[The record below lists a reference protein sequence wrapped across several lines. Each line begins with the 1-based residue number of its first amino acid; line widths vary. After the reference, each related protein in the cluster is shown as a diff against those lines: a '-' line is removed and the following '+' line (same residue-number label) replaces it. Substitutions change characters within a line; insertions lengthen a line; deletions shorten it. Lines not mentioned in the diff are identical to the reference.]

1 MPGFIADPAEIPP
14 FLLAGGRSS
23 RMGMNKA
30 FVSLSGEKLL
40 TRIATRIG
48 QRQTI
53 PVALNADA
61 DWPDTEGL
69 PLVPDTIPGKLGP
82 LAGVL
87 TAMRYT
93 AARHPH
99 ASHLVTVPIDSPFF
113 PIDLVAQLAEPIEG
127 RNDITIATS
136 LGRDHPVFGLWP
148 VSIADD
154 LESWLLADE
163 KRRVRDFLARHLV
176 RAVDFPAIETAIG
189 PLDPFFNIN
198 RPDDLIDAEKW
209 RAALERTP

>member
-1 MPGFIADPAEIPP
+1 MPGFIADPAKIPP

-23 RMGMNKA
+23 RMGANKA
-30 FVSLSGEKLL
+30 FVLLGHERLL

-53 PVALNADA
+53 PVVLNADA

-87 TAMRYT
+87 TVLRH
-93 AARHPH
+93 AAAHHPH
-99 ASHLVTVPIDSPFF
+99 ASHIVTVPIDSPFF
-113 PIDLVAQLAEPIEG
+113 PLDLVARLAEPVEG
-127 RNDITIATS
+127 RDDIAIAAS

-148 VSIADD
+148 VSVADD
-154 LESWLLADE
+154 LEAWLLMDE
-163 KRRVRDFLARHLV
+163 KRRVRDFLTRHTV
-176 RAVDFPAIETAIG
+176 RTSDFPTTETPIG
-189 PLDPFFNIN
+189 PLDPFFNVN
-198 RPDDLIDAEKW
+198 TPDDLIDAERW
-209 RAALERTP
+209 LAALDRNP

>member
-1 MPGFIADPAEIPP
+1 MPGFIADPTEIPP

-23 RMGMNKA
+23 RMGANKA
-30 FVSLSGEKLL
+30 FALLGHERLL

-48 QRQTI
+48 QQQTI

-61 DWPDTEGL
+61 DWLDTEGL
-69 PLVPDTIPGKLGP
+69 RLVPDTITGKLGP

-87 TAMRYT
+87 TAMRH
-93 AARHPH
+93 AAVHCPH

-113 PIDLVAQLAEPIEG
+113 PIDLVARLAEPIEG
-127 RNDITIATS
+127 RDDIAIAAS

-148 VSIADD
+148 VSLADD
-154 LESWLLADE
+154 LEAWLLADE

-176 RAVDFPAIETAIG
+176 RTVDFPAIETMIG

-198 RPDDLIDAEKW
+198 TPDDLLDAGRW
-209 RAALERTP
+209 LAALESNQ

>member
-1 MPGFIADPAEIPP
+1 MPGFIADPAEVPP

-23 RMGMNKA
+23 RMGVNKA
-30 FVSLSGEKLL
+30 FVSLGGEKLL

-69 PLVPDTIPGKLGP
+69 PRVPDTIPGKLGP

-93 AARHPH
+93 ATHHPH

-127 RNDITIATS
+127 RNDIAIATS

-176 RAVDFPAIETAIG
+176 RTVDFPTIETAIG

-209 RAALERTP
+209 LAALERTP

>member
-23 RMGMNKA
+23 RMGANKA
-30 FVSLSGEKLL
+30 FALLGHERLL
-40 TRIATRIG
+40 TRIATLIG

-61 DWPDTEGL
+61 DWLDTEGL
-69 PLVPDTIPGKLGP
+69 RLVPDTITGKLGP

-87 TAMRYT
+87 SAMRH
-93 AARHPH
+93 AAVHHPH

-113 PIDLVAQLAEPIEG
+113 PIDLVARLAEPIEG
-127 RNDITIATS
+127 RDEIAIAAS

-148 VSIADD
+148 VSLSDD
-154 LESWLLADE
+154 LEAWLLADE

-176 RAVDFPAIETAIG
+176 RTVDFPAVKTPIG

-198 RPDDLIDAEKW
+198 TPDDLLDAGRW
-209 RAALERTP
+209 LAALESNQ

>member
-30 FVSLSGEKLL
+30 FVSLGGEKLL
-40 TRIATRIG
+40 TWIATRIG

-69 PLVPDTIPGKLGP
+69 PLVPDIIPGKLGP

-87 TAMRYT
+87 TAMRH
-93 AARHPH
+93 AAVYHPRT
-99 ASHLVTVPIDSPFF
+99 SHIVTVPIDSPFF
-113 PIDLVAQLAEPIEG
+113 PINLVARLAAPIEG
-127 RNDITIATS
+127 RDDIAIAAS

-148 VSIADD
+148 VSVADD

-176 RAVDFPAIETAIG
+176 RTVDFPTIETAIG

-209 RAALERTP
+209 LAALERTP